1 MRPALAAGGRQ
12 FARALFRRA
21 HSIIESTLR
30 HSIMPF
36 LPAVVS
42 PLQMRSSITRKFVPL
57 AASLLLGG
65 CVPAPSVAVFGAAF
79 PDWLFCIVF
88 GVLGTVIVHVVLGK
102 RGKRALLAPLA
113 ISYPALCALLAM
125 ACWLL
130 FFPH

>member
-1 MRPALAAGGRQ
+1 MLPSSVAL
-12 FARALFRRA
+12 
-21 HSIIESTLR
+21 HI
-30 HSIMPF
+30 F
-36 LPAVVS
+36 L
-42 PLQMRSSITRKFVPL
+42 MRSSTVLSFISI

-79 PDWLFCIVF
+79 PDWLFCIVV
-88 GVLGTVIVHVVLGK
+88 GVLGAGIVHVVLGK

-125 ACWLL
+125 AFWLL

>member
-1 MRPALAAGGRQ
+1 MPPLPVAVR
-12 FARALFRRA
+12 
-21 HSIIESTLR
+21 TL
-30 HSIMPF
+30 
-36 LPAVVS
+36 L
-42 PLQMRSSITRKFVPL
+42 MRSSTALKSAAL
-57 AASLLLGG
+57 AASLSLAG
-65 CVPAPSVAVFGAAF
+65 CASAPSLVVFGAAF

-125 ACWLL
+125 AFWLF